1 MELISINILFYI
13 LGAVSLYIIINLLK
27 NDDIEIRER
36 EYLKRL
42 EEEKEINKKNTQ
54 KINELLNSINLI
66 NTSIREYGEKNKEV
80 LSKATPEDRAGA
92 EESTAQVVLK
102 EWLLGGD
109 E

>member
-1 MELISINILFYI
+1 MEIISINILFYI
-13 LGAVSLYIIINLLK
+13 LGAVSIYIVISLLK
-27 NDDIEIRER
+27 KDDAEIKER
-36 EYLKRL
+36 AFIKRL

-66 NTSIREYGEKNKEV
+66 NTSIKEYGEKNKEV

-92 EESTAQVVLK
+92 ESTAQVVLK